1 MSAITQMGR
10 ANRKSQKKPRT
21 ETEEG
26 QEGSSTVDAE
36 NPEGED
42 TDDRLY
48 DGLSFWIASKTV
60 SVRMSNLE
68 TDVKRM
74 FLDSGFSIEECSV
87 SF

>member
-1 MSAITQMGR
+1 MG
-10 ANRKSQKKPRT
+10 KGSKQKKARI

-26 QEGSSTVDAE
+26 QEGSSTPADPA
-36 NPEGED
+36 NPEGEE

-68 TDVKRM
+68 TDLKRLL
-74 FLDSGFSIEECSV
+74 LDSGFSIEECSV
-87 SF
+87 SIQSM

>member
-1 MSAITQMGR
+1 MG
-10 ANRKSQKKPRT
+10 KGSKQKKARI

-26 QEGSSTVDAE
+26 QEGSSTPADPA
-36 NPEGED
+36 NPEGEE

-68 TDVKRM
+68 TDLKRLL
-74 FLDSGFSIEECSV
+74 LDSGFSIEECSV
-87 SF
+87 ST

>member
-1 MSAITQMGR
+1 MGKGSK
-10 ANRKSQKKPRT
+10 KSQKKPRT

-26 QEGSSTVDAE
+26 QEGSSTTADPE
-36 NPEGED
+36 NPEGEE
-42 TDDRLY
+42 TDERLY

-68 TDVKRM
+68 TDLKRM
-74 FLDSGFSIEECSV
+74 FLDSGFTIEECSV